1 MKSVLRKSL
10 FASVVSG
17 LIFAAGSSPLLAAE
31 ATSSQSILL
40 KKSNTEHLN
49 VYKSP
54 TCGCCGDWIEHAEK
68 NGFETRA
75 FHPQNLTQMKLDMG
89 IENRFHSCH
98 TAVTESG
105 YLFEGHVPAK
115 LVKRFLA
122 NPPEGALGLT
132 APGMPMGSPGME
144 MGDRFA
150 PYQVLLMK
158 KDGGYE
164 VYATIDEQSEQY

>member
-1 MKSVLRKSL
+1 MMTLHKTLL
-10 FASVVSG
+10 ASALSG
-17 LIFAAGSSPLLAAE
+17 LMLAGFAAPAQAAQATAAGQLLQAAKSE
-31 ATSSQSILL
+31 TL
-40 KKSNTEHLN
+40 K

-54 TCGCCGDWIEHAEK
+54 TCGCCEEWIEHAEA

-89 IENRFHSCH
+89 IEGRFHSCH

-105 YLFEGHVPAK
+105 YLFEGHVPAR
-115 LVKRFLA
+115 LVKQFLA

-144 MGDRFA
+144 MGDRFE
-150 PYQVLLMK
+150 PYHVLLMK
-158 KDGGYE
+158 QGGGYE
-164 VYATIDEQSEQY
+164 IYATIREQQSQY